1 MTDDAKRPMLD
12 RRATD
17 PQIEALRAHVTK
29 ALNESEAR
37 TAMQLNDLDGRVTT
51 LDAKI
56 KENTEATERVEAGT
70 LYIIDLMRS
79 ASFLRRMAIW
89 ATPFLTIGGTIWALM
104 HGHNPF
110 KD

>member
-1 MTDDAKRPMLD
+1 MTDDAQHSYD

-17 PQIEALRAHVTK
+17 PQIEALRAHVTEV
-29 ALNESEAR
+29 LNASEAR
-37 TAMQLNDLDGRVTT
+37 TAVQFNALETRVDN

-56 KENTEATERVEAGT
+56 KENTDATERVEAGT

-89 ATPFLTIGGTIWALM
+89 VAPFLTVGAGIWAML

>member
-1 MTDDAKRPMLD
+1 MTDDAQKPTID

-17 PQIEALRAHVTK
+17 PQIMALRAHVTEV
-29 ALNESEAR
+29 LNASEAR
-37 TAMQLNDLDGRVTT
+37 TAVQLNELDNRVTN

-89 ATPFLTIGGTIWALM
+89 ATPFLTIGGAVWALM